1 MTTLNPEEVRKID
14 SVIKS
19 GVEMKERQKL
29 ERESLKEAV
38 DAVAADV
45 GIKPKSINAAIRIA
59 FKADYQSEVEAQEE
73 VTSILESTG
82 RIS

>member
-14 SVIKS
+14 AVIKS
-19 GVEMKERQKL
+19 GVEMKERQKI

-38 DAVAADV
+38 DAVAAEV
-45 GIKPKSINAAIRIA
+45 GIKPKSINSAIRIA

-73 VTSILESTG
+73 VASILESTG